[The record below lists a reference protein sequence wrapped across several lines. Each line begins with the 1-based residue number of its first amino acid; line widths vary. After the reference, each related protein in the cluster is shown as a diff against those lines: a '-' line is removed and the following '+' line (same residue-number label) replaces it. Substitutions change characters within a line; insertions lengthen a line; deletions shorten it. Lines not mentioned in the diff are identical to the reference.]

1 MGWCGWGTMRFG
13 FAWLCSVRV
22 RFDWVGFGRVG
33 SLRVMSVRS
42 SQLGSIW
49 LGGVRCGSVWR
60 FGSDGIGS
68 IRFGRWIDPTVR
80 ISGRGYRRCS
90 AVAGIEIGNDGT
102 CRTHRTH
109 VFRKL
114 MEESSNRGEFQPT
127 LAKQTSLRLGGSF
140 KSTLS
145 GRSSPRNSPSF
156 RRLNSG
162 RTPRREGRNSVGG
175 ALWFRSNRLLFWLL
189 LITLWAYLGFFVQSW
204 WAHSDKKEEFS
215 GFGTGPRNTG
225 SDAEQVQ
232 RRDLLAS
239 DNSLSANNETDAN
252 IAGTSKTINVAL
264 AKKGNDVPLH
274 RKTSSKKRSRRR
286 RALKGKSSGKLK
298 STTEIKNADTEEQEP
313 EIPTANSTYGL
324 LVGPFGSVEDR
335 ILEWS
340 PEKRSGTCNRKE
352 DFARLVWSRRFILIF
367 HELSMTGAP
376 LSMMELG
383 TELLSCGATVSAV
396 VLSKKGGLMS
406 ELTRRRIK
414 VVEDKADLSFK
425 TAMKADLVI
434 AGSAVCASW
443 IEQYIEHFPAGASQ
457 VAWWIM
463 ENRREYF
470 DRSKDVLGRVKMLVF
485 LSESQSKQWQKWC
498 EEERIKL
505 RSYPEIVPLSVN
517 DELAFV
523 AGIPSTLN
531 TPSFSTEKMVE
542 KRQLLRESVRKEI
555 GLTDN
560 DMLVISLSSIN
571 PGKGQLLLLESVSSV
586 LEQGLLQD
594 DKKMKKVSTM
604 KEGIS
609 TLARKHRNRKLL
621 PVLKNGKVASNDILS
636 RRKQVL
642 PNDKGT
648 IQQSLKLL
656 IGSVGSKSNKA
667 DYVKSLLNFVE
678 QHPNT
683 SKSIFW
689 TPATTRVASLY
700 SAADVYVINS
710 QGLGETFG
718 RVTIEAM
725 AFGLPVLGTEAG
737 GTQEIVEHNVTG
749 LLHPVGHPGNLVLAQ
764 NLRFL
769 LKNQSAR
776 KQMGVEG
783 RKKVQRMYLK
793 QHMYKKFV
801 EVIVRCMRSK

>member
-1 MGWCGWGTMRFG
+1 
-13 FAWLCSVRV
+13 
-22 RFDWVGFGRVG
+22 
-33 SLRVMSVRS
+33 
-42 SQLGSIW
+42 
-49 LGGVRCGSVWR
+49 
-60 FGSDGIGS
+60 
-68 IRFGRWIDPTVR
+68 
-80 ISGRGYRRCS
+80 
-90 AVAGIEIGNDGT
+90 
-102 CRTHRTH
+102 
-109 VFRKL
+109 
-114 MEESSNRGEFQPT
+114 MEESINTGEFQAN
-127 LAKQTSLRLGGSF
+127 LAKPSSLRLGGSF

-145 GRSSPRNSPSF
+145 GRSPRNSPSF

-162 RTPRREGRNSVGG
+162 RTPRKEGRSSVGG
-175 ALWFRSNRLLFWLL
+175 ALWFRSNRLLLWLL
-189 LITLWAYLGFFVQSW
+189 LITLWAYLGFFVQSR

-215 GFGTGPRNTG
+215 GFGTGPRNTN
-225 SDAEQVQ
+225 SDAEQSQ
-232 RRDLLAS
+232 RRDLIAG
-239 DNSLSANNETDAN
+239 DNSLSADNETVAN
-252 IAGTSKTINVAL
+252 IAGFSKTMNVAL
-264 AKKGNDVPLH
+264 AKKDNDVPSR
-274 RKTSSKKRSRRR
+274 RKTSSKKRSKSR
-286 RALKGKSSGKLK
+286 RALKGKSRGRLK
-298 STTEIKNADTEEQEP
+298 PITVVKNSDIEEQEP
-313 EIPTANSTYGL
+313 EIPTTNSTYGL

-340 PEKRSGTCNRKE
+340 PEKRSGTCNRKG

-376 LSMMELG
+376 LSMMELA

-406 ELTRRRIK
+406 ELSRRRIK
-414 VVEDKADLSFK
+414 VLDDKADLSFK
-425 TAMKADLVI
+425 TAMKADIVI

-470 DRSKDVLGRVKMLVF
+470 DRSKDVLHRVKMLVF

-498 EEERIKL
+498 EEESIKL
-505 RSYPEIVPLSVN
+505 RSQPEIVPLSVN

-542 KRQLLRESVRKEI
+542 KRQLLRESVRKEMGI
-555 GLTDN
+555 TDI

-571 PGKGQLLLLESVSSV
+571 PGKGQLLLLESAISV
-586 LEQGLLQD
+586 LEQGQFQE
-594 DKKMKKVSTM
+594 DKKMKKVSNI
-604 KEGIS
+604 KEGLS
-609 TLARKHRNRKLL
+609 TLAKRHRIRKLL
-621 PVLKNGKVASNDILS
+621 PSLKNGKVASNNISSNSLS
-636 RRKQVL
+636 RRKQVS

-648 IQQSLKLL
+648 MQQSLKLL
-656 IGSVGSKSNKA
+656 IGSVGSKSNKV
-667 DYVKSLLNFVE
+667 DYVKSLLSFLE

-683 SKSIFW
+683 SKSILW

-725 AFGLPVLGTEAG
+725 AFGLPVLGTDGG
-737 GTQEIVEHNVTG
+737 GTKEIVEHNVTG
-749 LLHPVGHPGNLVLAQ
+749 LLHPTGHPGNQVLEQ
-764 NLRFL
+764 NMRFL
-769 LKNQSAR
+769 LKNQLAR

>member
-1 MGWCGWGTMRFG
+1 
-13 FAWLCSVRV
+13 
-22 RFDWVGFGRVG
+22 
-33 SLRVMSVRS
+33 
-42 SQLGSIW
+42 
-49 LGGVRCGSVWR
+49 
-60 FGSDGIGS
+60 
-68 IRFGRWIDPTVR
+68 
-80 ISGRGYRRCS
+80 
-90 AVAGIEIGNDGT
+90 
-102 CRTHRTH
+102 
-109 VFRKL
+109 
-114 MEESSNRGEFQPT
+114 MEESINRGEYQPN
-127 LAKQTSLRLGGSF
+127 LAKQSSLRLGGSF

-145 GRSSPRNSPSF
+145 GRSTPRNSPSF

-162 RTPRREGRNSVGG
+162 RTPRKEGRSSS
-175 ALWFRSNRLLFWLL
+175 R
-189 LITLWAYLGFFVQSW
+189 

-215 GFGTGPRNTG
+215 GYGTGPRNTN
-225 SDAEQVQ
+225 SDAEQIQ

-239 DNSLSANNETDAN
+239 NKSLSANNDTDAD
-252 IAGTSKTINVAL
+252 IAGISKTINVAL
-264 AKKGNDVPLH
+264 AKNDNDVPSH
-274 RKTSSKKRSRRR
+274 RKTSSKNRSKGRRSS
-286 RALKGKSSGKLK
+286 KGKSRGKLK
-298 STTEIKNADTEEQEP
+298 PTTEIKNTDIEEQEP
-313 EIPTANSTYGL
+313 EIPTTNSTYGL
-324 LVGPFGSVEDR
+324 LVGPFGPMEDR

-376 LSMMELG
+376 LSMMELA

-396 VLSKKGGLMS
+396 VLSRKGGLMS
-406 ELTRRRIK
+406 ELARRRIK
-414 VVEDKADLSFK
+414 VLEDKADLSFK

-470 DRSKDVLGRVKMLVF
+470 DRSKDVLHRVKMLVF

-498 EEERIKL
+498 EEESIKL
-505 RSYPEIVPLSVN
+505 RSHPEIVPLSVN

-542 KRQLLRESVRKEI
+542 KKQLLRESVRKEM

-586 LEQGLLQD
+586 LEQGQSPG
-594 DKKMKKVSTM
+594 DKKMKEVSNI
-604 KEGIS
+604 KEGLS
-609 TLARKHRNRKLL
+609 SLARKHRIRKLL
-621 PVLKNGKVASNDILS
+621 PLMSNGKVASNSISSNSLS

-656 IGSVGSKSNKA
+656 IGSVRSKSNKA
-667 DYVKSLLNFVE
+667 DYVKSLLSFLE

-683 SKSIFW
+683 STSIFW

-725 AFGLPVLGTEAG
+725 AFGLPVLGTDAG

-764 NLRFL
+764 NLWFL

-776 KQMGVEG
+776 KQMGVVG
-783 RKKVQRMYLK
+783 RKKVQKMYLK
-793 QHMYKKFV
+793 QQMYKNFV
-801 EVIVRCMRSK
+801 EVIARCMRSK

>member
-1 MGWCGWGTMRFG
+1 
-13 FAWLCSVRV
+13 
-22 RFDWVGFGRVG
+22 
-33 SLRVMSVRS
+33 
-42 SQLGSIW
+42 
-49 LGGVRCGSVWR
+49 
-60 FGSDGIGS
+60 
-68 IRFGRWIDPTVR
+68 
-80 ISGRGYRRCS
+80 
-90 AVAGIEIGNDGT
+90 
-102 CRTHRTH
+102 
-109 VFRKL
+109 
-114 MEESSNRGEFQPT
+114 MEESSNRGEFQPN

-162 RTPRREGRNSVGG
+162 RTPRREGRNSLGG

-286 RALKGKSSGKLK
+286 RASKGKSSGKLK
-298 STTEIKNADTEEQEP
+298 PTTEVKNADIEEQEP

-376 LSMMELG
+376 LSMMEFA

-414 VVEDKADLSFK
+414 VIEDKADLSFK

-683 SKSIFW
+683 SKSFFW

-710 QGLGETFG
+710 HGLGETFG